1 MEKNMQYY
9 VKISNEV
16 MLKNVHRRKALT
28 KDLVEKYLS
37 SGKYN
42 ICIVASGSSLNA
54 ALTAEM
60 FMNKYLGAKVTIISP
75 TEYMYYRKALVKDD
89 FIIVISQSGCSTNI
103 IEAVLDM
110 KQDGIVPMALTG
122 DMEGSLKRYVDTLIE
137 YGVGNETVEY
147 VTLGMITLVEYLI
160 LFALEVSLSRK

>member
-42 ICIVASGSSLNA
+42 ICIVA
-54 ALTAEM
+54 
-60 FMNKYLGAKVTIISP
+60 
-75 TEYMYYRKALVKDD
+75 
-89 FIIVISQSGCSTNI
+89 
-103 IEAVLDM
+103 
-110 KQDGIVPMALTG
+110 
-122 DMEGSLKRYVDTLIE
+122 
-137 YGVGNETVEY
+137 
-147 VTLGMITLVEYLI
+147 
-160 LFALEVSLSRK
+160 